1 VQITTV
7 TENGKVRYLAIS
19 PDDQNV
25 AYALEEGLD
34 QSLWLRNLNSGREMQ
49 LLASDTVN
57 FAGWSSHPMAIS
69 TISSVQRAGGTV
81 EQLIRDADSP
91 VSFSPDGQQ
100 FVYTRG
106 YPPRSITEVRI
117 ANADG
122 TSDHLM
128 AVMPGHQIYET
139 GPT

>member
-1 VQITTV
+1 MCGWRPKET
-7 TENGKVRYLAIS
+7 
-19 PDDQNV
+19 
-25 AYALEEGLD
+25 
-34 QSLWLRNLNSGREMQ
+34 
-49 LLASDTVN
+49 LLTH
-57 FAGWSSHPMAIS
+57 FL
-69 TISSVQRAGGTV
+69 GGTV

-122 TSDHLM
+122 TSDHLL
-128 AVMPGHQIYET
+128 AVMPGHQVYEA
-139 GPT
+139 GPTWSPNNRAIAVPLHLIGDHSRFALYAISLSD